1 MADLIKINKKCIND
15 PLYTPVDRF
24 LKERIAKLEIEGPAD
39 ELELARERYTS
50 LVAGDLVI
58 ENPVAFPDGIT
69 RVCFTAR
76 KTGFARV
83 DVDIKRVGMK
93 DILDDFAVPFI
104 EIQDPENLKEYVK
117 ANPTEAALLWCVWLD
132 NWGVLLN
139 QESAKTINGPMKA
152 FGELFFNVYSMSRES
167 LTYIDYDTLESG
179 KLDITDASFGSGQYP
194 VFIYELVLDEANIPG
209 ITSNLPDAIVTQRG
223 KDFSIPN
230 TYWFNTTQD
239 ITHTATVELT
249 TGSGY
254 TIPKRSDDGNFI
266 LGDTIY
272 GSENTEIKDTIL
284 VRVTHMYNGRPVKK
298 TFVIDVYIEKDA
310 EFDLTF
316 VVTPPTLEAPSGSD
330 VEFKIAA
337 FYKGA
342 QVKIAVPP
350 NELKADPSFGTLA
363 FAGWDTDDL
372 TMIYSGKLSTS
383 FKPDEEK
390 KGALYSEM
398 FLYNDGGATET
409 APAYVNVV
417 LIPATAGPQFVIK
430 GLTTSVV
437 GYKGDTGEIEVSAFY
452 GDDPIPATELSI
464 RPGVVGDE
472 GLIELT
478 GVTPTGI
485 TYVLLKDSGIPGEPI
500 SDSWLQTFRWISPT
514 GVRYT
519 RQNRIGVTVKRISV
533 YSVTPRYP
541 DPYLVERY
549 STGWIPFIFTLNGE
563 DRTRDIA
570 GYEFVDPK
578 GIIKPMQGSWGSW
591 VVTEAPKDPEPNNTT
606 TAKTKFRFSIDGVW
620 KDFEYDQ
627 NFEIKAWKEPGPEEP
642 KENTVVVAVPSSVS
656 IGGVN
661 NETGEFEFRVF
672 EEGVDITSTAI
683 VVDDKTVVPEHITF
697 DEISYVEDT
706 NVIRVKY
713 TKLLP
718 TVSTGKIYVIRP
730 GVVGE
735 PKPEDTGVVSI
746 SANVK
751 QSRVLLLT
759 DYARDTNIEVAKPAE
774 LANVYLS
781 FAGER
786 ILLTDPQL
794 QTEYLTRDTKV
805 KVQGV
810 EDTGILVF
818 NNTWTAIGTYIQEY
832 IPVKYTYADPLD
844 PLNVSSVSLNLPVRT
859 TFPPM
864 RIEGDVEEI
873 INTKIWET
881 GTLPFKLF
889 AGDTD
894 WTSAITF
901 IRATESQRY
910 ISFSKLNWEVVWAD
924 KEELTL
930 PLELE
935 IGWAVGETKDQ
946 KFVKPVTYHLEAWDQ
961 ITFKGVWNPTSIE
974 QDSRTNG
981 KVTATFTY
989 KGVEATKD
997 VILDKTRSTIP
1008 ETMILGVGS
1017 QVEGEGLVVGY
1028 ETTKGG
1034 VHDMTLAYVHKSGS
1048 TINAVIPTDIKWPKE
1063 LNLVNI
1069 GTNIRGY
1076 WKSEQQFTLEYNYE
1090 GIPVPLDDPKM
1101 VITATSGTGEP
1112 VKLETIGEKSLT
1124 FLLEKGGE
1132 KGTEYKY
1139 SVTINV
1145 LYTDADGKEWPEKHV
1160 IPATIVV
1167 PDVMIGNNPVY
1178 SVKVW
1183 DRGRFTLTLRD
1194 TSGKNVPID
1203 AIVPLGTNP
1212 YVSFVEPDS
1221 WYVIDGNTS
1230 RPITTQV
1237 MLMLSY
1243 QMGGNNYTM
1252 DVETEFSIERYD
1264 GKKFVVETD
1273 SELRLEGPAGTGG
1286 VLKFDYLYA
1295 GEPITDVTLDMGTSI
1310 IPANISLGELS
1321 PTGELPYTFSG
1332 QATDKMRLV
1341 FLRPNAP
1348 IPPVENMD
1356 KVTFNFDVITTS
1368 TDEPFILESS
1378 DSELELNWRETGE
1391 IKLSFKY
1398 GVYPVA
1404 PNAPG
1409 MRYQLSDTAS
1419 KAVTISGATKT
1430 GLRVTAK
1437 KGGTAN
1443 SVILYPEDFIVTY
1456 DVGAPSPKRQTWS
1469 TGVTIK
1475 TGDAVINNNDLI
1487 TGKLWDTGAF
1497 SQNVM
1502 MGDQVLNTIL
1512 RYEVLTGSKY
1522 IEFKAPRG
1530 WEIVDAQKEVDTDV
1544 TLKMRL
1550 FYAVESTTTEQTL
1563 DFDAQFKVLKRG
1575 NDGGGGEEVVKFECQ
1590 VSPANIDGGVDV
1602 ESILRVRPLYKD
1614 KPVGGQAAFK
1624 QNLSTF
1630 PDSLTLKSVKVEGEY
1645 YVLTLLGVE
1654 PGLGEIH
1661 LEFWSPEAG
1670 ATPTEDHIWKGV
1682 VETKVLGELGLE
1694 IGQRD
1699 NLLVGQHNQTGT
1711 YNMEILFAGIPL
1723 DAAEEI
1729 TAGRLRVTVE
1739 AATEGNNNAG
1749 VLTITSWG
1757 EKSFEY
1763 KLTGPLAPG
1772 QTIDVSDFLNMS
1784 YSYGGTNYPRR
1795 VEVPEQY
1802 TTSEVTIT
1810 PNVYNVKMFQKGVV
1824 SVTVMCDG
1832 VSLTAGFQQAVD
1844 ASEQPNGYVTINL
1857 KAFEVVNADVDA
1869 KQVVFPIRYSGN
1881 YRRWTWSGEADTTWN
1896 IAAWS
1901 QKTFTGTW
1909 MGGNP
1914 AVPIPSLSYNGVV
1927 GASGAM
1933 MEAQFQFKDVISY
1946 TGQDIIDYLE
1956 TDLHGAIEIGDVGAI
1971 GSGDAS
1977 QRTRWAFDPVGEYKG
1992 PIKFIFRR
2000 PGGAKPGVE
2009 FLDWVSLTMDVDI
2022 KMEPLRVLPYATANG
2037 GNGDTTAFAVKVY
2050 LGAKLI
2056 PLDDPNLS
2064 MVMDPD
2070 DIVEITYTGSESYNA
2085 KMLIPLDYPHGIVD
2099 VKLKYTYVDPVTG
2112 NTHLGEGIQK
2122 FNIGNPNDY
2131 PRLGGIGGKKVVLWE
2146 VGATAPIGLTVV
2158 SGPGNTNITAQCSPV
2173 KWESTAPASGT
2184 WIDLPEAPNTANNW
2198 WQVISGPKTGSNVR
2212 LDHKVTIRAPF
2223 RETFVELVA
2232 TIYFVMDA
2240 VGTVYELAGTA
2251 APNPFEL
2258 IANKDT
2264 VIRFKMTYRGKPT
2277 TNVILNEAES
2287 LFSQSGEEKFSIK
2300 SVVAEGN
2307 DMVVTIT
2314 GLVTTAGSFIFCWDV
2329 KDVAEPVV
2337 GKTRVTLSVSA
2348 YAGLTITPVPQT
2360 VKIWQS
2366 YDFSVTAVSSPGTD
2380 LRRELTITAVNDPR
2394 IKVLGK
2400 AQAQPHRIQVIG
2412 APEVEETVDI
2422 TYTVKISDLYGG
2434 QTVQVTIPTTFEAWD
2449 QVQYAATLKKETVSP
2464 YIYFKDGEKNV
2475 ISVPNSGN
2483 ERHYIVPF
2491 DTKVWNETNPNGSN
2505 SNSVSIINKPQGLG
2519 PVMKFSGNGGTG
2531 NATSLPIGLFPVE
2544 IGQHDGF
2551 MIVDYMQNSTG
2562 TIQNP
2567 NGYPQG
2573 TLDKNQSRPKFLW
2586 EVFAPIP
2593 TFRNGVEPDTIVV
2606 PATNGTSVVPMPL
2619 DMVFG
2624 RLPVELDVTAYANVV
2639 VKPNPVAEYWNSA
2652 ADLNKTRVY
2661 FKPLFVNT
2669 GPDDVE
2675 TTIPITVRY
2684 LYRLAPEKWYEVDYD
2699 YPVIFK
2705 GTPGAP
2711 EPVVEVVSIVEPTVD
2726 VWQKNTTYPF
2736 SVNVDGVNVP
2746 LTAANIKSIGVQAND
2761 YVKQGTFAEG
2771 WQVIKGTEEG
2781 ITVPVTWDFVFTHN
2795 LRDYPLT
2802 AATNVVINPYDGVE
2816 LKVTLLNPNGYNDG
2830 ITTRLG
2836 QSTAASFQVEFR
2848 GVVLDNAQ
2856 TRPYSLWVS
2865 KSTSVMVRG
2874 SNLTTTQPIV
2884 YTGMLGIKDG
2894 VDSEEADWY
2903 IGLTAKE
2910 NDVNAVEGID
2920 FVKLTLPTYCYDEK
2934 AFYAVKPYQEVI
2946 EGTVLTPITWVYKL
2960 RQGITVKS
2968 FKDVPNGS
2976 FPMVPQNGPIDV
2988 NGADWWNAS
2997 PNYLKL
3003 KFKENIT
3010 VGEKVTDMIF
3020 KLGGDSQ
3027 PESKYA
3033 VYNVKV
3039 IQKSTVEAPI
3049 ISSTVEEITARIH
3062 DTGDVPFK
3070 IMRGDVDITDQASA
3084 VRVQNNSYV
3093 EMRDGKWYIKHAD
3106 IANTIV
3112 LPKFEVDITVE
3123 SILFTLKLDVK
3134 FNILGWN
3141 GKEIVATA
3149 DPLLLGIGEHGL
3161 INIKGNYSGAPLP
3174 GNVTFDKANSDSA
3187 GMVTFGAMNVT
3198 EDNQLAIVVT
3208 GDTAGRGEV
3217 KVQLRSVHDTGNSN
3231 PGSDFLDI
3239 TVPTEVI
3246 PANLTPITDFA
3257 ETGEGSRFVPAVLKQ
3272 AVLLGE
3278 DQLDNN
3284 DPGLAIELLNSD
3296 VLTIESLGTNTITYN
3311 FSEPTSVPIA
3321 RTAQLK
3327 FTYKGRSE
3335 YVVDITVTQ
3344 NPVEARPVIT
3354 NLTPMTVEY
3363 GKSYATPFKVEV
3375 AQ

>member
-24 LKERIAKLEIEGPAD
+24 LKERIAKLEIEGPQD

-167 LTYIDYDTLESG
+167 LTYIDYETLESG

-194 VFIYELVLDEANIPG
+194 VFIYELVLDEANVPG
-209 ITSNLPDAIVTQRG
+209 ITSNLPESITTQRG

-230 TYWFNTTQD
+230 TYWFNTVED

-266 LGDTIY
+266 VGETIF
-272 GSENTEIKDTIL
+272 GSENTEVNDTIL
-284 VRVTHMYNGRPVKK
+284 VRVTHMWQGRPVKK
-298 TFVIDVYIEKDA
+298 TFTIKVVIEKDA

-363 FAGWDTDDL
+363 FAGWDADDL

-383 FKPDEEK
+383 FKPNEEK

-417 LIPATAGPQFVIK
+417 LIPATAGPQFEIR

-452 GDDPIPATELSI
+452 GEDPIPATQLGI
-464 RPGVVGDE
+464 RPGVVGDK

-485 TYVLLKDSGIPGEPI
+485 TYVLLKDSGIPGEPV
-500 SDSWLQTFRWISPT
+500 SDNWLQTFRWISPT

-519 RQNRIGVTVKRISV
+519 RQNRIGVTVKRVSV

-549 STGWIPFIFTLNGE
+549 NTGWIPFIFTLNGE

-578 GIIKPMQGSWGSW
+578 GVIKPIQGSWGSW

-642 KENTVVVAVPSSVS
+642 KENTVVVAVPSDVS

-672 EEGVDITSTAI
+672 QEGNDITSTA
-683 VVDDKTVVPEHITF
+683 VVLNDKTVVPEHITF

-718 TVSTGKIYVIRP
+718 TVSTGKIYVVRP

-818 NNTWTAIGTYIQEY
+818 NNTWSYIGTYIQEY

-901 IRATESQRY
+901 IRSVESQRY

-946 KFVKPVTYHLEAWDQ
+946 KFTKPVTYHLEAWDQ
-961 ITFKGVWNPTSIE
+961 ITFKGVWNPTSIK

-981 KVTATFTY
+981 KITATFTY

-1034 VHDMTLAYVHKSGS
+1034 IHDMTLAYVHKSGS

-1069 GTNIRGY
+1069 GTSIKGY
-1076 WKSEQQFTLEYNYE
+1076 WKSEQQFTLAYNYE
-1090 GIPVPLDDPKM
+1090 GIPVPLNDPNM

-1112 VKLETIGEKSLT
+1112 VKLESINDQSLT

-1139 SVTINV
+1139 NVTINV

-1167 PDVMIGNNPVY
+1167 PDVMVGNNPVY

-1183 DRGRFTLTLRD
+1183 DRGRFTVTLRD

-1203 AIVPLGTNP
+1203 GIVPLGTNP

-1252 DVETEFSIERYD
+1252 DVETEFNIERYD

-1286 VLKFDYLYA
+1286 VLKFNYLYA
-1295 GEPITDVTLDMGTSI
+1295 GEPITDVTLDMGTSV

-1348 IPPVENMD
+1348 TPPVENMD
-1356 KVTFNFDVITTS
+1356 KVTFLFDVITTS
-1368 TDEPFILESS
+1368 TDEPFVLVSS

-1409 MRYQLSDTAS
+1409 MRYQLSDTAA
-1419 KAVTISGATKT
+1419 KAVTIAGATKT

-1456 DVGAPSPKRQTWS
+1456 DVGAPTPKRQTWS

-1475 TGDAVINNNDLI
+1475 TGDAVINNNDLT

-1512 RYEVLTGSKY
+1512 RYEVLVGSKY

-1544 TLKMRL
+1544 TLKMRM
-1550 FYAVESTTTEQTL
+1550 FYAVESTSTEQTL

-1590 VSPANIDGGVDV
+1590 VTPANIDGGVDL

-1614 KPVGGQAAFK
+1614 KPVGGQATFK

-1645 YVLTLLGVE
+1645 YVLTLMGVE

-1682 VETKVLGELGLE
+1682 VQTKVLGELGLE

-1699 NLLVGQHNQTGT
+1699 NLLIGQHNQTGT

-1723 DAAEEI
+1723 NAGEEI

-1784 YSYGGTNYPRR
+1784 YAYGGTSYPRR

-1802 TTSEVTIT
+1802 TTSEVVIT
-1810 PNVYNVKMFQKGVV
+1810 PTVYNVKMFQKGVV
-1824 SVTVMCDG
+1824 TVNVMCDG
-1832 VSLTAGFQQAVD
+1832 VNLSTGFQQAVD
-1844 ASEQPNGYVTINL
+1844 AGTPANGYVTINL
-1857 KAFEVVNADVDA
+1857 KAFEVINADVDA
-1869 KQVVFPIRYSGN
+1869 KKLVFPIRYSGN

-1914 AVPIPSLSYNGVV
+1914 AAPIPSLSYNGVV

-1933 MEAQFQFKDVISY
+1933 MEAQFQFKDVISF
-1946 TGQDIIDYLE
+1946 TGQDIIDYVD
-1956 TDLHGAIEIGDVGAI
+1956 TDLHGAIEIGDVGQI

-2022 KMEPLRVLPYATANG
+2022 KMEPLRVIPYATANG
-2037 GNGDTTAFAVKVY
+2037 GSGDATAFAVKVY

-2056 PLDDPNLS
+2056 PLNDPNLS

-2070 DIVEITYTGSESYNA
+2070 DIVEVTYTGPESYNG
-2085 KMLIPLDYPHGIVD
+2085 KIIVPLDYPHGIVD

-2122 FNIGNPNDY
+2122 FNIGNPIDY

-2146 VGATAPIGLTVV
+2146 MGGTAPIGLTVV
-2158 SGPGNTNITAQCSPV
+2158 SGPGNTNITAQCEPV
-2173 KWESTAPASGT
+2173 KWVSKGVGT
-2184 WIDLPEAPNTANNW
+2184 TPWVDLPEAPNTAKNW
-2198 WQVISGPKTGSNVR
+2198 WQVIDGPKTGSNVR
-2212 LDHKVTIRAPF
+2212 LDHTVTIKAPF
-2223 RETFVELVA
+2223 RGDFVELTA
-2232 TIYFVMDA
+2232 DIYFIMDA
-2240 VGTVYELAGTA
+2240 VGTVYELSGTA

-2287 LFSQSGEEKFSIK
+2287 LFSQFGEEKFTIK

-2307 DMVVTIT
+2307 DMVVTVT

-2329 KDVAEPVV
+2329 KDVAEPVM
-2337 GKTRVTLSVSA
+2337 GKTRITMTVSA

-2366 YDFSVTAVSSPGTD
+2366 YDFSVTAVASPGTD
-2380 LRRELTITAVNDPR
+2380 LRRELTIMGVDDPR

-2400 AQAQPHRIQVIG
+2400 SASLPPRIQCIG
-2412 APEVEETVDI
+2412 APEVGETVDI
-2422 TYTVKISDLYGG
+2422 TYNVKISDVYGG
-2434 QTVQVTIPTTFEAWD
+2434 QTVQITVPTTFEAWD
-2449 QVQYAATLKKETVSP
+2449 QIQFAASLKP
-2464 YIYFKDGEKNV
+2464 D
-2475 ISVPNSGN
+2475 VPNWTLFKEGDKDVFSIPSTGR
-2483 ERHYIVPF
+2483 ERKYPISFTTV
-2491 DTKVWNETNPNGSN
+2491 VWNEGAPNGTNGTNGSLVN
-2505 SNSVSIINKPQGLG
+2505 DLRGAGALVEWEGGGGG
-2519 PVMKFSGNGGTG
+2519 PSAQTMRVYPTK
-2531 NATSLPIGLFPVE
+2531 IGV
-2544 IGQHDGF
+2544 HDGYQE
-2551 MIVDYMQNSTG
+2551 VTYYDRNGVSQ
-2562 TIQNP
+2562 P

-2573 TLDKNQSRPKFLW
+2573 TMGKNRVNYPLIW
-2586 EVFAPIP
+2586 EVFAPVP
-2593 TFRNGVEPDTIVV
+2593 TFRDGKEPDVIVV
-2606 PATNGTSVVPMPL
+2606 PATNGTSIVTMPL

-2624 RLPVELDVTAYANVV
+2624 RLPVELDNRAYADVV

-2652 ADLNKTRVY
+2652 MDLHKTQVY

-2675 TTIPITVRY
+2675 TTIPITVKY
-2684 LYRLAPEKWYEVDYD
+2684 LYRLAPEKWYQVDYD

-2736 SVNVDGVNVP
+2736 SVTVDGVGIP
-2746 LTAANIKSIGVQAND
+2746 LTTDKIKSISVQDND
-2761 YVKQGTFAEG
+2761 YIKQGTAAEG
-2771 WQVIKGTEEG
+2771 WQAIKGTEEG

-2802 AATNVVINPYDGVE
+2802 AATNVKINPYDGQE
-2816 LKVTLLNPNGYNDG
+2816 LKVTLTTINDFNEGVVARLNQNGAIQWD
-2830 ITTRLG
+2830 
-2836 QSTAASFQVEFR
+2836 VEFR
-2848 GVVLDNAQ
+2848 GEKLKAPEAGKYTIWANPKLNELVTITYPAKD
-2856 TRPYSLWVS
+2856 RDYIYSS
-2865 KSTSVMVRG
+2865 FQGKKD
-2874 SNLTTTQPIV
+2874 
-2884 YTGMLGIKDG
+2884 MLE
-2894 VDSEEADWY
+2894 SEDVEY
-2903 IGLTAKE
+2903 VIGLTTKE
-2910 NDVNAVEGID
+2910 NSVDAVEGVD
-2920 FVKLTLPTYCYDEK
+2920 YVKLMIPTYVYTDGKMYAISWDKEITGKLGDLLQWK
-2934 AFYAVKPYQEVI
+2934 AAIRVGLAPTGLNQVGGFMPGSWDVFDLDTSNGPY
-2946 EGTVLTPITWVYKL
+2946 LTPNYAKLKYKRVL
-2960 RQGITVKS
+2960 PVGEQVDDLVFYVERSGSPRLNFPVKS
-2968 FKDVPNGS
+2968 
-2976 FPMVPQNGPIDV
+2976 
-2988 NGADWWNAS
+2988 
-2997 PNYLKL
+2997 
-3003 KFKENIT
+3003 
-3010 VGEKVTDMIF
+3010 
-3020 KLGGDSQ
+3020 
-3027 PESKYA
+3027 
-3033 VYNVKV
+3033 
-3039 IQKSTVEAPI
+3039 IQLSTVEHPI
-3049 ISSTVEEITARIH
+3049 ATSTVEDITAKIH
-3062 DTGDVPFK
+3062 DTGDVPFHVTWK
-3070 IMRGDVDITDQASA
+3070 GDDVTSQVSA
-3084 VRVQNNSYV
+3084 VRVQTNNYV
-3093 EMRDGKWYIKHAD
+3093 EMRDGKWYVKFAD
-3106 IANTIV
+3106 LANVTV
-3112 LPKFEVDITVE
+3112 LPTFELDITVE
-3123 SILFTLKLDVK
+3123 NVLFTLKLPIK

-3149 DPLLLGIGEHGL
+3149 DPLLLGIGERGL

-3174 GNVTFDKANSDSA
+3174 GNVTFDKANSDDA

-3231 PGSDFLDI
+3231 PGSDFLDV

-3246 PANLTPITDFA
+3246 PANLTPIADFA
-3257 ETGEGSRFVPAVLKQ
+3257 ITGEGSRFVPAVLKQ
-3272 AVLLGE
+3272 AVMLGD

-3311 FSEPTSVPIA
+3311 FSEPTSTPIV

-3344 NPVEARPVIT
+3344 NPVDARPVIT

>member
-209 ITSNLPDAIVTQRG
+209 ITSNLPETITTQRG

-266 LGDTIY
+266 VGETIF
-272 GSENTEIKDTIL
+272 GSENKEVNDTIL

-298 TFVIDVYIEKDA
+298 TFVIKVVIEKDA

-417 LIPATAGPQFVIK
+417 LIPATAGPQFEIR
-430 GLTTSVV
+430 GLTSSVV

-549 STGWIPFIFTLNGE
+549 NTGWIPFIFTLNGE

-672 EEGVDITSTAI
+672 QEGVDITSTAI

-794 QTEYLTRDTKV
+794 ETEYLTRDTKV

-881 GTLPFKLF
+881 DTLPFKLF

-946 KFVKPVTYHLEAWDQ
+946 KFIKPVTYHLEAWDQ

-981 KVTATFTY
+981 KITATFTY

-1034 VHDMTLAYVHKSGS
+1034 IHDMTLAYVHKSGS

-1139 SVTINV
+1139 NVTINV

-1160 IPATIVV
+1160 IPATIIV

-1183 DRGRFTLTLRD
+1183 DHGRFTLTLRD

-1252 DVETEFSIERYD
+1252 DVETEFNIERYD

-1295 GEPITDVTLDMGTSI
+1295 GAPITDVTLDMGTSV

-1332 QATDKMRLV
+1332 QATDKMKLV

-1419 KAVTISGATKT
+1419 KAVTIAGATKT

-1456 DVGAPSPKRQTWS
+1456 DVGAPTPKRQTWS

-1475 TGDAVINNNDLI
+1475 TGDAVINNNDLT

-1512 RYEVLTGSKY
+1512 RYEVLVGSKY

-1544 TLKMRL
+1544 TLSMRL

-1575 NDGGGGEEVVKFECQ
+1575 DSGGGGEEVVKFECQ

-1614 KPVGGQAAFK
+1614 KPVGGQAIFK

-1682 VETKVLGELGLE
+1682 VATKVLGELGLE

-1729 TAGRLRVTVE
+1729 KAGRLRVTVE
-1739 AATEGNNNAG
+1739 AATEGNDNAG

-1784 YSYGGTNYPRR
+1784 YSYGGTSYSRR

-1802 TTSEVTIT
+1802 TTSDVTIT

-1824 SVTVMCDG
+1824 SVNVMCDG

-1844 ASEQPNGYVTINL
+1844 ASAQPNGYVTINL

-1927 GASGAM
+1927 GASGASM
-1933 MEAQFQFKDVISY
+1933 DAQFQFKDVISY

-1956 TDLHGAIEIGDVGAI
+1956 TDLHGAIEIGNVGPI

-2037 GNGDTTAFAVKVY
+2037 GSGDATAFAVKVY

-2146 VGATAPIGLTVV
+2146 VGGTAPIGLTVV
-2158 SGPGNTNITAQCSPV
+2158 SGPANTNITAQCSPV

-2184 WIDLPEAPNTANNW
+2184 WIDLPEAPNAGNNW
-2198 WQVISGPKTGSNVR
+2198 WQVVSGPKTGSNVR
-2212 LDHKVTIRAPF
+2212 LDHKVTIKAPF

-2287 LFSQSGEEKFSIK
+2287 LFSQFGEEKFSIK
-2300 SVVAEGN
+2300 SVVTDGN
-2307 DMVVTIT
+2307 DMVVTVT

-2329 KDVAEPVV
+2329 KDVAEPVL
-2337 GKTRVTLSVSA
+2337 GKTRITMGVSA

-2366 YDFSVTAVSSPGTD
+2366 YDLSATVVSSPGTD
-2380 LRRELTITAVNDPR
+2380 LRKELTIVAVSDKR
-2394 IKVLGK
+2394 IKPLAK
-2400 AQAQPHRIQVIG
+2400 SSTLPARFQVIA
-2412 APEVEETVDI
+2412 APEVGETVDI
-2422 TYTVKISDLYGG
+2422 TYTVKISDIYGG
-2434 QTVQVTIPTTFEAWD
+2434 GTVDVVVPTTFEAWD
-2449 QVQYAATLKKETVSP
+2449 QIQFKATLKPENPNWVLFKEGD
-2464 YIYFKDGEKNV
+2464 KDV
-2475 ISVPNSGN
+2475 ISVP
-2483 ERHYIVPF
+2483 
-2491 DTKVWNETNPNGSN
+2491 DTGETRSYGITFTTVVWNEQSPNGTNGTAGTIVNDLRGSGGLAKW
-2505 SNSVSIINKPQGLG
+2505 SSGGGGPTGATMRFYPIKQG
-2519 PVMKFSGNGGTG
+2519 
-2531 NATSLPIGLFPVE
+2531 E
-2544 IGQHDGF
+2544 HDGF
-2551 MIVDYMQNSTG
+2551 QEVTYYQANGVS
-2562 TIQNP
+2562 QP

-2573 TLDKNQSRPKFLW
+2573 TLGKNRENYPLIW
-2586 EVFAPIP
+2586 EVFYPAPS
-2593 TFRNGVEPDTIVV
+2593 FRDGVEPDTIVV

-2736 SVNVDGVNVP
+2736 SVQVDGVNVP
-2746 LTAANIKSIGVQAND
+2746 LTATNVTAVSVDTNEYIQ
-2761 YVKQGTFAEG
+2761 QGTFTEG
-2771 WQVIKGTEEG
+2771 WKAIKGTEEG
-2781 ITVPVTWDFVFTHN
+2781 ITVPVTWKFTFFHN
-2795 LRDYPLT
+2795 LRSYELT
-2802 AATNVVINPYDGVE
+2802 ATTNVVINPYDGVE
-2816 LKVTLLNPNGYNDG
+2816 LKVTLLNPSAFNNGIISRVSQSTGYN
-2830 ITTRLG
+2830 
-2836 QSTAASFQVEFR
+2836 FQVELR
-2848 GVVLDNAQ
+2848 GKILDNAG
-2856 TRPYSLWVS
+2856 TRPYSLWVT
-2865 KSTSVMVRG
+2865 KTNSTMIKG
-2874 SNLTTTQPIV
+2874 SNLTTTQPYV
-2884 YTGMLGIKDG
+2884 YTGMLGLVDG
-2894 VDSEEADWY
+2894 LVSEDTDWY
-2903 IGLTAKE
+2903 VGLTAKE
-2910 NDVNAVEGID
+2910 TDVNAVEGVD
-2920 FVKLTLPTYCYDEK
+2920 FVKLTIPTYCYNTER
-2934 AFYAVKPYQEVI
+2934 FYPVTWTKELK
-2946 EGTVLTPITWVYKL
+2946 GTVGQAMNWNYTMRKGITPINMTSSGFGTGL
-2960 RQGITVKS
+2960 ADFGAGNQELA
-2968 FKDVPNGS
+2968 
-2976 FPMVPQNGPIDV
+2976 V
-2988 NGADWWNAS
+2988 NGADWWRN
-2997 PNYLKL
+2997 PNYLQL
-3003 KFKENIT
+3003 KFANVIP
-3010 VGEKVTDMIF
+3010 VGEKVTPTVF
-3020 KLGGDSQ
+3020 TLGPQSVHVSLHAKFTDINLVQ
-3027 PESKYA
+3027 
-3033 VYNVKV
+3033 V
-3039 IQKSTVEAPI
+3039 STVEHPI
-3049 ISSTVEEITARIH
+3049 ATATTEEVTARIK
-3062 DTGDVPFK
+3062 DSGDVPFHVTWK
-3070 IMRGDVDITDQASA
+3070 GDDVTSQVSA
-3084 VRVQNNSYV
+3084 VRVQSNSYV
-3093 EMRDGKWYIKHAD
+3093 EMRDGKWYVKFAE
-3106 IANTIV
+3106 IANTTV
-3112 LPKFEVDITVE
+3112 LPVFELDIRLENV
-3123 SILFTLKLDVK
+3123 LFTLKLPIK

-3149 DPLLLGIGEHGL
+3149 DPLLLGIGERGL

-3174 GNVTFDKANSDSA
+3174 GNVTFDKANSDGA

-3311 FSEPTSVPIA
+3311 FSEPTSVPVA